1 MYLNK
6 HFSEVAESY
15 LFSDIAHKVSAYQ
28 AAHPEA
34 DVIRLGIGDVTL
46 PLAKPV
52 IAALHKA
59 VDEMGDQAT
68 FRGYGPEQGYDFL
81 REAIQ
86 KYYAGRGIDLKLEEI
101 FVSDGAKSDLGNLL
115 DLFDVS
121 NRLPRSLLAPSETK
135 ISSNFR
141 SMPRPA

>member
-1 MYLNK
+1 MRLNK

-15 LFSDIAHKVSAYQ
+15 LFSDIAHKVAAYQ

-59 VDEMGDQAT
+59 VDEMGGKAT
-68 FRGYGPEQGYDFL
+68 F
-81 REAIQ
+81 A
-86 KYYAGRGIDLKLEEI
+86 AT
-101 FVSDGAKSDLGNLL
+101 
-115 DLFDVS
+115 
-121 NRLPRSLLAPSETK
+121 APSRAM
-135 ISSNFR
+135 ISCVRPSRNT
-141 SMPRPA
+141 MPAEASTSSWRKSSSPTAPRATWATCWTCSP

>member
-15 LFSDIAHKVSAYQ
+15 LFSDIAHKVAAYQ

-52 IAALHKA
+52 IAALHRRWTRWVTRPPSA
-59 VDEMGDQAT
+59 AT
-68 FRGYGPEQGYDFL
+68 AR
-81 REAIQ
+81 
-86 KYYAGRGIDLKLEEI
+86 AGL
-101 FVSDGAKSDLGNLL
+101 
-115 DLFDVS
+115 
-121 NRLPRSLLAPSETK
+121 
-135 ISSNFR
+135 
-141 SMPRPA
+141 